1 MRLAEFAVKGAA
13 LQKVIKLHLLQ
24 TARSA
29 QTLLVARGDVAGR
42 RDTFSFCFGA
52 FKDDDIA
59 WHGKKSGTRTMS

>member
-13 LQKVIKLHLLQ
+13 LQEVIEFHFLQ

-29 QTLLVARGDVAGR
+29 QALLVARGDVTGR
-42 RDTFSFCFGA
+42 RNTFRFRFGA

-59 WHGKKSGTRTMS
+59 WHGKSSGTRTMR